1 MNFTTKSHYAVNALA
16 DLEHLSGHNSP
27 VSLRD
32 IALRQGID
40 LTYLEQLFRKLR
52 IAGIVK
58 SVRGRNGGYVY
69 AAKPN
74 NISIKSIMEA
84 VEENLDATN
93 CAGTSSCHSG
103 QRCNSHKLWD
113 DLNNV
118 VDKFLSDISI
128 SDLAEKPKGPHIVLK
143 EISNE

>member
-1 MNFTTKSHYAVNALA
+1 MNFTTKSRYAVNALA
-16 DLEHLSGHNSP
+16 DLEHLSNYENP
-27 VSLRD
+27 VTLKD
-32 IALRQGID
+32 IADRQGID

-69 AAKPN
+69 ASHPK
-74 NISIKSIMEA
+74 NISIKNIMDA
-84 VEENLDATN
+84 VEENLDATK

-103 QRCNSHKLWD
+103 QQCNSHKLWD

-118 VDKFLSDISI
+118 VDEFLSDISI
-128 SDLAEKPKGPHIVLK
+128 TDLVDKPKDPHIILK
-143 EISNE
+143 EIK

>member
-1 MNFTTKSHYAVNALA
+1 MNFTTKSRYAVNALA
-16 DLEHLSGHNSP
+16 DLEYLSNYESP
-27 VSLRD
+27 VALKD
-32 IALRQGID
+32 IADRQGID

-69 AAKPN
+69 ATTPQD
-74 NISIKSIMEA
+74 ISIKNIMDA
-84 VEENLDATN
+84 VEENLDATK

-103 QRCNSHKLWD
+103 QQCNSHKLWD

-128 SDLAEKPKGPHIVLK
+128 IDIVEKLKDPYIHLK
-143 EISNE
+143 EIRQ

>member
-1 MNFTTKSHYAVNALA
+1 MNFTTKSRSAVNALA
-16 DLEHLSGHNSP
+16 DLEYLSNYETP
-27 VSLRD
+27 VSLKD

-69 AAKPN
+69 ASHPQE
-74 NISIKSIMEA
+74 ISIKHIMDA

-93 CAGTSSCHSG
+93 CAGTSSCHAG
-103 QRCNSHKLWD
+103 QKCNSHKLWD
-113 DLNNV
+113 DLNTV
-118 VDKFLSDISI
+118 VEEFLSDISI
-128 SDLAEKPKGPHIVLK
+128 TDLVERPKDPHIHLK
-143 EISNE
+143 EIKS

>member
-1 MNFTTKSHYAVNALA
+1 MNFTTKSRYAVNALA
-16 DLEHLSGHNSP
+16 DLGFLSNNKSP
-27 VSLRD
+27 VTLNE

-58 SVRGRNGGYVY
+58 SVRGRNGGYIY
-69 AAKPN
+69 AEHPQK
-74 NISIKSIMEA
+74 ISIKSIMDA

-93 CAGTSSCHSG
+93 CAGTSSCHAG
-103 QRCNSHKLWD
+103 QQCNSHKLWA

-118 VDKFLSDISI
+118 VDNFLSDISI
-128 SDLAEKPKGPHIVLK
+128 LDLAENTKSPHIRLK
-143 EISNE
+143 EIQP

>member
-1 MNFTTKSHYAVNALA
+1 MNFTTKSRYAVNALA
-16 DLEHLSGHNSP
+16 DLEYLSNHKNP
-27 VSLRD
+27 VSLKD
-32 IALRQGID
+32 IAYRQSID

-69 AAKPN
+69 ASHPEEITIK
-74 NISIKSIMEA
+74 NIMDA

-93 CAGTSSCHSG
+93 CAGTSSCHAG
-103 QRCNSHKLWD
+103 HQCNSHKLWD
-113 DLNNV
+113 DLNGV

-128 SDLAEKPKGPHIVLK
+128 TDLVEKPKDPHIPLK
-143 EISNE
+143 EIKS

>member
-1 MNFTTKSHYAVNALA
+1 MNFTTKSRYAVNALA
-16 DLEHLSGHNSP
+16 DLEYLSNYEHP
-27 VSLRD
+27 VTLKD
-32 IALRQGID
+32 IAARQGID

-69 AAKPN
+69 ASHPK
-74 NISIKSIMEA
+74 NISIKNIMDA
-84 VEENLDATN
+84 VEENLDATK

-103 QRCNSHKLWD
+103 QQCNSHKLWD

-118 VDKFLSDISI
+118 VDEFLSDISI
-128 SDLAEKPKGPHIVLK
+128 TDLVDKPKDPHIILK
-143 EISNE
+143 EIK

>member
-1 MNFTTKSHYAVNALA
+1 MNFTTKSRYAVNALA
-16 DLEHLSGHNSP
+16 DLEYLSNYENP
-27 VSLRD
+27 VTLKD
-32 IALRQGID
+32 IAARQCID

-69 AAKPN
+69 ASHPK
-74 NISIKSIMEA
+74 NISIKNIMDA
-84 VEENLDATN
+84 VEENLDATK

-103 QRCNSHKLWD
+103 QQCNSHKLWD

-118 VDKFLSDISI
+118 VDEFLSDISI
-128 SDLAEKPKGPHIVLK
+128 TDLVDKPKDPHIILK
-143 EISNE
+143 EIK

>member
-1 MNFTTKSHYAVNALA
+1 MNFTTKSRYAVNALA
-16 DLEHLSGHNSP
+16 DLEYLSNYENP
-27 VSLRD
+27 VTLKD
-32 IALRQGID
+32 IAARQGID

-69 AAKPN
+69 ASHPK
-74 NISIKSIMEA
+74 NISIKNIMDA
-84 VEENLDATN
+84 VEENLDATK

-103 QRCNSHKLWD
+103 QQCNSHKLWD

-118 VDKFLSDISI
+118 VDEFLSDISI
-128 SDLAEKPKGPHIVLK
+128 TDLVDKPKDPHIILK
-143 EISNE
+143 EIK

>member
-1 MNFTTKSHYAVNALA
+1 MNFTTKSRYAVNALA
-16 DLEHLSGHNSP
+16 DLEYLSNYENP
-27 VSLRD
+27 VSLKD
-32 IALRQGID
+32 IAARQGID

-69 AAKPN
+69 ASHPK
-74 NISIKSIMEA
+74 NISIKNIMDA
-84 VEENLDATN
+84 VEENLDATK

-103 QRCNSHKLWD
+103 QQCNSHKLWD

-118 VDKFLSDISI
+118 VDEFLSDISI
-128 SDLAEKPKGPHIVLK
+128 TDLVDKPKDPHITLK
-143 EISNE
+143 EIK

>member
-1 MNFTTKSHYAVNALA
+1 MNFTTKSRYAVNALA
-16 DLEHLSGHNSP
+16 DLQYLSDYDNP
-27 VSLRD
+27 VSLND
-32 IALRQGID
+32 IAIRQGID

-69 AAKPN
+69 ASHPQE
-74 NISIKSIMEA
+74 ISIKHIMDA

-93 CAGTSSCHSG
+93 CAGTSSCHAG
-103 QRCNSHKLWD
+103 HQCNSHKLWD

-118 VDKFLSDISI
+118 VDEFLSKISI
-128 SDLAEKPKGPHIVLK
+128 SDLVQKPRNPHIPLK
-143 EISNE
+143 EIQS

>member
-1 MNFTTKSHYAVNALA
+1 MNFTTKSRYAVNALA
-16 DLEHLSGHNSP
+16 DLEYLSNYENP
-27 VSLRD
+27 VTLKD
-32 IALRQGID
+32 IEARQGID

-69 AAKPN
+69 ASHPK
-74 NISIKSIMEA
+74 NISIKNIMDA
-84 VEENLDATN
+84 VEENLDATK

-103 QRCNSHKLWD
+103 QQCNSHKLWD

-118 VDKFLSDISI
+118 VDEFLSDISI
-128 SDLAEKPKGPHIVLK
+128 TDLVDKPKDPHIILK
-143 EISNE
+143 EIK

>member
-1 MNFTTKSHYAVNALA
+1 MNFTTKSRYAVNALA
-16 DLEHLSGHNSP
+16 DLEYLSNYENP
-27 VSLRD
+27 VTLKD
-32 IALRQGID
+32 IAARQGID

-69 AAKPN
+69 ASHPK
-74 NISIKSIMEA
+74 NISIKNIMDA
-84 VEENLDATN
+84 VEENLDATK

-103 QRCNSHKLWD
+103 QQCNSHKLWD

-118 VDKFLSDISI
+118 VDEFLSDISI
-128 SDLAEKPKGPHIVLK
+128 SDLVDKPKDPHIVLK
-143 EISNE
+143 EIK

>member
-1 MNFTTKSHYAVNALA
+1 MNFTTKSRYAVNALA
-16 DLEHLSGHNSP
+16 DLEYLSYYENP
-27 VSLRD
+27 VTLKD
-32 IALRQGID
+32 IAARQGID

-69 AAKPN
+69 ASHPK
-74 NISIKSIMEA
+74 NISIKNIMDA
-84 VEENLDATN
+84 VEENLDATK

-103 QRCNSHKLWD
+103 QQCNSHKLWD

-118 VDKFLSDISI
+118 VDEFLSDISI
-128 SDLAEKPKGPHIVLK
+128 TDLVDKPKDPHIILK
-143 EISNE
+143 EIK

>member
-1 MNFTTKSHYAVNALA
+1 MNFTTKSRYAVNALA
-16 DLEHLSGHNSP
+16 DLGFLSNNKSP
-27 VSLRD
+27 VTLNE

-58 SVRGRNGGYVY
+58 SVRGRNGGYIY
-69 AAKPN
+69 AEHPQK
-74 NISIKSIMEA
+74 ISIKSIMDA

-93 CAGTSSCHSG
+93 CAGTSSCHAG
-103 QRCNSHKLWD
+103 QQCNSHKLWA

-118 VDKFLSDISI
+118 VDNFLSDISI
-128 SDLAEKPKGPHIVLK
+128 LDLAENTKSPHICLK
-143 EISNE
+143 EIKS